1 MFEIMIMK
9 ISHVGKA
16 PHKTTASLPAV
27 KPGTQSV
34 AMAKL
39 QGGNAPDMSLIINDD
54 DDYDSDDRRFSA

>member
-1 MFEIMIMK
+1 MQTVM
-9 ISHVGKA
+9 HVRDHDNEDPACKA
-16 PHKTTASLPAV
+16 TASLPAV
-27 KPGTQSV
+27 KPGTHSV

>member
-27 KPGTQSV
+27 KPGTHSV

-39 QGGNAPDMSLIINDD
+39 QGGNAPVDNEAHVMILMISQAIMI
-54 DDYDSDDRRFSA
+54 